1 MPAFSL
7 EMFLL
12 GCLGGLL
19 PDALRLARER
29 HSPEAGE
36 YLRSLRFWIGLV
48 ILVGLGGLAAWIVP
62 ATTVLEALAY
72 GFGAPSLISQ
82 VLGAVAATG
91 AEPANT
97 MARRPWR
104 VITWWQR

>member
-1 MPAFSL
+1 MEFVEGTPL
-7 EMFLL
+7 EGVLQNGPL
-12 GCLGGLL
+12 PI
-19 PDALRLARER
+19 PDALRYC
-29 HSPEAGE
+29 SQ
-36 YLRSLRFWIGLV
+36 
-48 ILVGLGGLAAWIVP
+48 
-62 ATTVLEALAY
+62 VLEALAY